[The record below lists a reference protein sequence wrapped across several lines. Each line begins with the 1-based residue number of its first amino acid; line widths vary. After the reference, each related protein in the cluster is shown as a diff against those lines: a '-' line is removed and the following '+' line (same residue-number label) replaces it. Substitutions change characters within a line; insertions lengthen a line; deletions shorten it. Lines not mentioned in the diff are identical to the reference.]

1 MTSVTKDSPLS
12 LVKVLL
18 VPMIRPIG
26 QAVLEP
32 QAMQSFPMLSRPLFC
47 EDEFS
52 RLEEVIVGRAEFSHF
67 PSERMSVMASCV
79 PRYHLD
85 EFRPNNPFPA
95 HIVQKAQEELDNFAA
110 VLTSLDVKVRRP
122 DLVDWG
128 KVGGYTAAMPR
139 GKLQF
144 LEVHQVLDWDTRERC
159 PRQSRWN
166 IM

>member
-1 MTSVTKDSPLS
+1 MIKPVNQSVLGSQITTSL
-12 LVKVLL
+12 
-18 VPMIRPIG
+18 PMLTRPI
-26 QAVLEP
+26 
-32 QAMQSFPMLSRPLFC
+32 FC

-67 PSERMSVMASCV
+67 PSERMSVMASIV

-139 GKLQF
+139 GEFYYL
-144 LEVHQVLDWDTRERC
+144 RESD
-159 PRQSRWN
+159 QAASK
-166 IM
+166 